1 MEQVTIFTDTNGFI
15 QLRDFKDIPWRELF
29 PNVKRVSI
37 MVARPVIEELDR
49 HKVSTNARRRDRAR
63 AALKLI
69 NQASAAP
76 NRTIELRQE
85 PITVTLTVPRRIK
98 PDWTNLTELDQDVA
112 DDQLV
117 AAALTHGKGAVL
129 LSHDSGPLIT
139 ARDVGLV
146 AYEPPESWL
155 LPVEQSDDQRRIGKL
170 ERELKHAQTRLPQLE
185 IAFPQ
190 SEGQQL
196 ITLHRYRLPRLPQNI
211 IDGLAYSYI
220 NANPQRELKV
230 VIYPFGEPPGGSAGF
245 TQNDAARYG
254 AAYSKFRDEVHNYFQ
269 KLHERLALVAGV
281 PALRFSVSNTG
292 SGSASKLVVK
302 IAVEG
307 DFGLVVDGD
316 REDVAGT
323 LALPEA
329 PVARMESHDHLSA
342 LTASLLSPALH
353 SQRPTDP
360 TGMRWI
366 ERPKMGDDFG
376 SYGCEDFRPGETYDD
391 RVFLWPAQLPS
402 KGLIRVTVSAQ
413 HTPAV
418 TAVRNVLIEDRAA
431 DWADLDVLD
440 MLPSAIRSS
449 IKAVPPAK
457 S

>member
-37 MVARPVIEELDR
+37 MVAKPVIEELDR

-98 PDWTNLTELDQDVA
+98 PDWTNLTDLDQDVA

-129 LSHDSGPLIT
+129 LSHDSGPLIS

-155 LPVEQSDDQRRIGKL
+155 LPAEQSDDQRRIGKL

-190 SEGQQL
+190 SDDQEL
-196 ITLHRYRLPRLPQNI
+196 IRLYRYRLPQLPQNI
-211 IDGLAYSYI
+211 IDGLAYAYI
-220 NANPQRELKV
+220 NANPRRELKV
-230 VIYPFGEPPGGSAGF
+230 LSIPFGEPPGGGVGF
-245 TQNDAARYG
+245 SQNDATRYS
-254 AAYSKFRDEVHNYFQ
+254 AAYSKFRDEVHTYFQ

-281 PALRFSVSNTG
+281 PELQFSVSNTG

-307 DFGLVVDGD
+307 DFSLVVDGD
-316 REDVAGT
+316 RKDVAGT

-329 PVARMESHDHLSA
+329 PEARMESHDRLRA
-342 LTASLLSPALH
+342 LTSTLFTPALH
-353 SQRPTDP
+353 PQLPSDP
-360 TGMRWI
+360 TEMKWI
-366 ERPKMGDDFG
+366 ERPKMGEDSG
-376 SYGCEDFRPGETYDD
+376 SYGCEDFRPGETYPD
-391 RVFLWPAQLPS
+391 RVFLWPGRLPS
-402 KGLIRVTVSAQ
+402 NGLIRITASAQ

-418 TAVRNVLIEDRAA
+418 IAVGNVLIEDRSA
-431 DWADLDVLD
+431 DWANPEVLN
-440 MLPSAIRSS
+440 MLPEPIRSR
-449 IKAVPPAK
+449 IAAVPPAN